1 MVHDLYLD
9 GIDALKELNWEAFL
23 KNYLE
28 KNRLVIQEYC
38 NNFFFTKEM
47 PWERCIIEYKKHWFE
62 KSENRQDLLS
72 KFNEEKIRFN
82 VSRGMNKIVKIFPE
96 AEDIDVYLIIG
107 LYTSNAF
114 QYFLEGRPAVGLA
127 IEAHGKTFFGIPMPY
142 EDIPLWLSHEIGH
155 AFRYKNPSN
164 PLTKWLFQNGFKLDK
179 AVEELPLFE
188 FLIEEG
194 LAVMTTR
201 WVFPEE
207 PLYKVLGYT
216 EDVYFWCVNN
226 EKELMSKL
234 RNIWDRPLGREEYF
248 RYFSG
253 YDESIPP
260 RTGYYIGMRLVE
272 NFIEKHPGIE
282 KSDLFIIPAKEIV
295 TSSIK

>member
-1 MVHDLYLD
+1 MVYYIYLD

-23 KNYLE
+23 KNYLG

-82 VSRGMNKIVKIFPE
+82 VSKGMNKIVKIFPE

-114 QYFLEGRPAVGLA
+114 QYFLESRPAVGLA

-155 AFRYKNPSN
+155 AFRYKNSSN

-179 AVEELPLFE
+179 SVEELPLFE

-234 RNIWDRPLGREEYF
+234 RNIWDRPPGREEYF

-282 KSDLFIIPAKEIV
+282 KSDLFVIPAKEIV